1 MLQVS
6 KESGLWQQ
14 LAIVLMTM
22 IPSPSYP
29 ASYES
34 ENIISV
40 GAHDHKGKIAKFS
53 QWGKKSVDL
62 FAPGVNVVSTIPGNK
77 YASFNGTSM
86 ATPHVSGAYALLIAS
101 NPDWTVIEAKN
112 ALMNSVDLE
121 DGLKSKCVS
130 GGRLNIFQAN
140 SEEPPTEKFLVLKPT
155 QS

>member
-1 MLQVS
+1 M
-6 KESGLWQQ
+6 
-14 LAIVLMTM
+14 
-22 IPSPSYP
+22 
-29 ASYES
+29 
-34 ENIISV
+34 
-40 GAHDHKGKIAKFS
+40 
-53 QWGKKSVDL
+53 
-62 FAPGVNVVSTIPGNK
+62 VSTIPGNK

-155 QS
+155 QLDFGTVSASKTIEKEFSLINEGNTAVNVSGFKSNSLSEN